1 MNSTSNMASLDVIR
15 RMKLSEPDHYHGMV
29 KMHLSFLLDL
39 HTDECDCSFLWDKP
53 EKDSVDSKFKKAF
66 STPMAL
72 SMKKSKVKGV
82 MDGVPLTQEGVCQV
96 YQIIEYLGRPH
107 NITQEGLFRKHGN
120 LKKQQALKERLNRG
134 VPLNLDEEEF
144 SVHECAAVLKNFLAM
159 LPEPLLTDAYYRA
172 HCQVPL
178 IRKEEMNEEEVV
190 SAEEKQ
196 ISCVQLLF
204 QLIPEVNLAL
214 LRDLFPFLSLVAKN
228 EAENKMNAT
237 NLGTLFSTH
246 ILCPRKLSPEVLQS
260 NHQLLSKAV
269 TFMIKHAD
277 KLFDLP
283 EKLSMDIQTYIAR
296 KDNMITPKCKKGRG
310 PDSPVVSTI
319 FSFVDRAASLRAT
332 HGNETDHALAQL
344 YAHVQGMPE
353 SAHKRRLVSKLNEAN
368 GKGTPDVATSGSV
381 RTTGKGTRQRR
392 RSGDG
397 IINLLTP
404 RRKRPATGSYSVQGA
419 NDSRARREIQPSHSF
434 KRQNSLHVPAT
445 PQPSR
450 TLSPS
455 SHSSPAVLS
464 PCRERLPSPNILS
477 GETPSS
483 QASDVCQV
491 DEVDTPGKDSSLSSL
506 EEGRSDIEDLS
517 GSYCESAPPLPP
529 RTPAPSLR
537 TKEFLSPGTPA
548 SKLSPMTKAITTP
561 RNRGGVMVCSN
572 TQLDRWNMLLDQQ
585 SPCQPCTYNEDEP
598 SGDTSCDS
606 SISSL
611 VSDSGHSD
619 CCREREKDGAYRNR
633 SLSTEFKA
641 FLADHGME
649 APEDSESEVSMLES
663 SYSEEVRRLLRS
675 DQPLSTSLQAV
686 LDGEEPVFGES
697 NSSILHEKSL
707 NSLRSAGPSPGSCN
721 SSVVTV
727 KSVTDS
733 VDTTMVEGDN
743 NTTVQMFL
751 KEDSENLDPIGS
763 LVSTKSAPR
772 RGMKRRSITE
782 GGPQTA
788 AAVVTAVQNSNSII
802 FETDL

>member
-1 MNSTSNMASLDVIR
+1 MNSTSNMASLDVVR

-39 HTDECDCSFLWDKP
+39 HTDECDCSFLWEKP

-72 SMKKSKVKGV
+72 SMKKSKIKGV

-107 NITQEGLFRKHGN
+107 NISQEGLFRKHGN

-172 HCQVPL
+172 HCQVPN
-178 IRKEEMNEEEVV
+178 IRKDNMSPDEVMV
-190 SAEEKQ
+190 AEEKQ
-196 ISCVQLLF
+196 VACVQLLF

-214 LRDLFPFLSLVAKN
+214 LRDLFPFLSNVAKN

-246 ILCPRKLSPEVLQS
+246 ILCPRKLSPEALQS

-277 KLFDLP
+277 KIFDLP
-283 EKLSMDIQTYIAR
+283 EKLSMDVQTYISR
-296 KDNMITPKCKKGRG
+296 KDNMKTPTCKKSRG

-332 HGNETDHALAQL
+332 HGNETDQALAQL

-419 NDSRARREIQPSHSF
+419 TDSKERREIQPSHSF
-434 KRQNSLHVPAT
+434 KRQNSLHVPAAPT
-445 PQPSR
+445 QASR

-464 PCRERLPSPNILS
+464 PYRERMPSPNII
-477 GETPSS
+477 TPSS
-483 QASDVCQV
+483 QASEVAQV

-506 EEGRSDIEDLS
+506 EEGRSDTEDLS
-517 GSYCESAPPLPP
+517 GSYCEGAPPLPP
-529 RTPAPSLR
+529 RTPAPSLSNA
-537 TKEFLSPGTPA
+537 EFLSPCAPVPTTV
-548 SKLSPMTKAITTP
+548 LSPMTQAITTP
-561 RNRGGVMVCSN
+561 RSRGGVMVCSR
-572 TQLDRWNMLLDQQ
+572 TQLDRWNILLGEP
-585 SPCQPCTYNEDEP
+585 SPCQPFGYNEDEP
-598 SGDTSCDS
+598 DCDS
-606 SISSL
+606 
-611 VSDSGHSD
+611 VEQSG
-619 CCREREKDGAYRNR
+619 CRRREKDGVYRDR
-633 SLSTEFKA
+633 SLSEEFRA
-641 FLADHGME
+641 FLSEHGME
-649 APEDSESEVSMLES
+649 PGQESESEADDSVLEK
-663 SYSEEVRRLLRS
+663 SYSDEVRRLLRS
-675 DQPLSTSLQAV
+675 DQSLSTSLKAV
-686 LDGEEPVFGES
+686 LDGEDPGSSDGEGAAVL
-697 NSSILHEKSL
+697 SSICVNTEP
-707 NSLRSAGPSPGSCN
+707 GPDSCD

-727 KSVTDS
+727 QS
-733 VDTTMVEGDN
+733 VDTLVEESEG

-751 KEDSENLDPIGS
+751 KEDSENQDPVGC
-763 LVSTKSAPR
+763 TKVTDKQPTR
-772 RGMKRRSITE
+772 RGIKRRSITE
-782 GGPQTA
+782 RGPQTA
-788 AAVVTAVQNSNSII
+788 AAVVTTVQNSNSII

>member
-1 MNSTSNMASLDVIR
+1 MNSTSNMASLDVVR

-39 HTDECDCSFLWDKP
+39 HTDECDCSFLWEKP

-72 SMKKSKVKGV
+72 SMKKSKIKGV

-107 NITQEGLFRKHGN
+107 NISQEGLFRKHGN

-172 HCQVPL
+172 HCQVPN
-178 IRKEEMNEEEVV
+178 IRKDNMSPDEVMV
-190 SAEEKQ
+190 AEEKQ
-196 ISCVQLLF
+196 VACVQLLF

-214 LRDLFPFLSLVAKN
+214 LRDLFPFLSNVAKN

-246 ILCPRKLSPEVLQS
+246 ILCPRKLSPEALQS

-277 KLFDLP
+277 KIFDLP
-283 EKLSMDIQTYIAR
+283 EKLSMDVQTYISR
-296 KDNMITPKCKKGRG
+296 KDNMKTPTCKKSRG

-332 HGNETDHALAQL
+332 HGNETDQALAQL

-419 NDSRARREIQPSHSF
+419 TDSKERREIQPSHSF
-434 KRQNSLHVPAT
+434 KRQNSLHVPAAPT
-445 PQPSR
+445 QASR

-464 PCRERLPSPNILS
+464 PYRERMPSPNII
-477 GETPSS
+477 TPSS
-483 QASDVCQV
+483 QASEVAQV

-506 EEGRSDIEDLS
+506 EEGRSDTEDLS
-517 GSYCESAPPLPP
+517 GSYCEGAPPLPP
-529 RTPAPSLR
+529 RTPAPSLS
-537 TKEFLSPGTPA
+537 TAEFLSPCAPVPTTV
-548 SKLSPMTKAITTP
+548 LSPMTQAITTP
-561 RNRGGVMVCSN
+561 RSRGGVMVCSR
-572 TQLDRWNMLLDQQ
+572 TQLDRWNILLGEP
-585 SPCQPCTYNEDEP
+585 SPCQPFGYNEDEP
-598 SGDTSCDS
+598 DCDS
-606 SISSL
+606 
-611 VSDSGHSD
+611 VEQSG
-619 CCREREKDGAYRNR
+619 CRRREKDGVYRDR
-633 SLSTEFKA
+633 SLSEEFRA
-641 FLADHGME
+641 FLSEHGME
-649 APEDSESEVSMLES
+649 PGQESESEADDSVLEK
-663 SYSEEVRRLLRS
+663 SYSDEVRRLLRS
-675 DQPLSTSLQAV
+675 DQSLSTSLKAV
-686 LDGEEPVFGES
+686 LDGEDPGSSDEEGAAVL
-697 NSSILHEKSL
+697 SSICVNTEP
-707 NSLRSAGPSPGSCN
+707 GPDSCD

-727 KSVTDS
+727 QS
-733 VDTTMVEGDN
+733 VDTLVEESEG

-751 KEDSENLDPIGS
+751 KEDSENQDPVGC
-763 LVSTKSAPR
+763 TKVTDKQPTR
-772 RGMKRRSITE
+772 RGIKRRSITE
-782 GGPQTA
+782 RGPQTA
-788 AAVVTAVQNSNSII
+788 AAVVTTVQNSNSII

>member
-1 MNSTSNMASLDVIR
+1 MASLDVVR

-39 HTDECDCSFLWDKP
+39 HTDECDCSFLWEKP

-66 STPMAL
+66 STPMSL
-72 SMKKSKVKGV
+72 SIKKSKVKGV

-120 LKKQQALKERLNRG
+120 LKKQQALKERLNKG

-178 IRKEEMNEEEVV
+178 IRKEDMTQEDDNQAV
-190 SAEEKQ
+190 EKQ
-196 ISCVQLLF
+196 VACVQLLF

-214 LRDLFPFLSLVAKN
+214 LRDLLPFLSNVAMK
-228 EAENKMNAT
+228 EAENKMNST

-269 TFMIKHAD
+269 TFMIQHAD
-277 KLFDLP
+277 KLFSLP
-283 EKLSMDIQTYIAR
+283 DKITMDIHTYISR
-296 KDNMITPKCKKGRG
+296 KDNMLTPKCKKGRG
-310 PDSPVVSTI
+310 LGCPDSPVVSTI
-319 FSFVDRAASLRAT
+319 FSFVDREASLRAT

-353 SAHKRRLVSKLNEAN
+353 SAHKRRLVGKLNDAN

-381 RTTGKGTRQRR
+381 RTTGKGMRQRR

-404 RRKRPATGSYSVQGA
+404 RRKRPAATGSYSVQEA
-419 NDSRARREIQPSHSF
+419 NETRARREIQPSHSF
-434 KRQNSLHVPAT
+434 KRQNSLHVPP
-445 PQPSR
+445 PQTPSR

-464 PCRERLPSPNILS
+464 PYRERLPSPHVAS
-477 GETPSS
+477 GETPAS
-483 QASDVCQV
+483 QASEVCPI
-491 DEVDTPGKDSSLSSL
+491 DEVDTPGKDSSFSSQDDN
-506 EEGRSDIEDLS
+506 RSDGEGDDLS
-517 GSYCESAPPLPP
+517 GSYSAPPLPP
-529 RTPAPSLR
+529 RTPAPAIRS
-537 TKEFLSPGTPA
+537 KDFLSPNTPPPV
-548 SKLSPMTKAITTP
+548 SPMTQAITTP
-561 RNRGGVMVCSN
+561 RSRGGVMVCSS
-572 TQLDRWNMLLDQQ
+572 TQLDRWNMLLNSQQ
-585 SPCQPCTYNEDEP
+585 SPCQPHSYNEDEP
-598 SGDTSCDS
+598 SSSCNS

-611 VSDSGHSD
+611 VSQEDLAGCSRHERGKDSV
-619 CCREREKDGAYRNR
+619 YRRR

-641 FLADHGME
+641 FLAEHGME
-649 APEDSESEVSMLES
+649 APDSESEVSLLDS
-663 SYSEEVRRLLRS
+663 SYSDEVRRLLRS
-675 DQPLSTSLQAV
+675 DQKLSTSLQAA
-686 LDGEEPVFGES
+686 LDGEDPVFNDSTTSSVLGE
-697 NSSILHEKSL
+697 
-707 NSLRSAGPSPGSCN
+707 RSGNHTSPGSCN
-721 SSVVTV
+721 SSILTV
-727 KSVTDS
+727 KSVSDS
-733 VDTTMVEGDN
+733 VSTLTGDS

-751 KEDSENLDPIGS
+751 KEESENVDPAQ
-763 LVSTKSAPR
+763 LNPR
-772 RGMKRRSITE
+772 RGIKRRSITE

-788 AAVVTAVQNSNSII
+788 AAVVSAVQNSNSII

>member
-1 MNSTSNMASLDVIR
+1 MNSTSNMASLDVVR

-39 HTDECDCSFLWDKP
+39 HTDDCDCSFLWEKP
-53 EKDSVDSKFKKAF
+53 EKDSVDSKLKKAF

-72 SMKKSKVKGV
+72 SIKKSKVKGV

-172 HCQVPL
+172 HCQVPS
-178 IRKEEMNEEEVV
+178 IRKEKMTEEEVII
-190 SAEEKQ
+190 AEEKQ
-196 ISCVQLLF
+196 VACVQLLF

-214 LRDLFPFLSLVAKN
+214 LRDLFPFLSNVAKN

-277 KLFDLP
+277 KIFDLP
-283 EKLSMDIQTYIAR
+283 EKLSMDVQTYISR
-296 KDNMITPKCKKGRG
+296 KDTMMTPTCKKGRG

-332 HGNETDHALAQL
+332 HGDETDQALAQL

-353 SAHKRRLVSKLNEAN
+353 SAHKRRLVSKLNDAN

-419 NDSRARREIQPSHSF
+419 TDSKERREIQPSHSF
-434 KRQNSLHVPAT
+434 KRQNSLHAPAA
-445 PQPSR
+445 PAQASR

-464 PCRERLPSPNILS
+464 PYRERLPSPNII
-477 GETPSS
+477 TPSS
-483 QASDVCQV
+483 QASEVAQV

-506 EEGRSDIEDLS
+506 EEATSDSEDLS
-517 GSYCESAPPLPP
+517 GSYCEGAPPLPP
-529 RTPAPSLR
+529 RTPAPSL
-537 TKEFLSPGTPA
+537 TTGEFLSPYAPVSTTVM
-548 SKLSPMTKAITTP
+548 SPMTQAITTP
-561 RNRGGVMVCSN
+561 RSRGGVMVCSR
-572 TQLDRWNMLLDQQ
+572 TQLDRWNIMLGEP
-585 SPCQPCTYNEDEP
+585 SPCQPYEYNEDEP
-598 SGDTSCDS
+598 ECEVVEQTA
-606 SISSL
+606 
-611 VSDSGHSD
+611 
-619 CCREREKDGAYRNR
+619 CRMREKDGVYRDR
-633 SLSTEFKA
+633 SLSEEFRA
-641 FLADHGME
+641 FLSEHGME
-649 APEDSESEVSMLES
+649 PGQEESDSEADDSVMER

-675 DQPLSTSLQAV
+675 DQSLSTSLQAV
-686 LDGEEPVFGES
+686 LDGEDPGEDDDG
-697 NSSILHEKSL
+697 NTVLSSISV
-707 NSLRSAGPSPGSCN
+707 NTDPSPGSCN

-727 KSVTDS
+727 QS
-733 VDTTMVEGDN
+733 VDTLVGEGDTDGN
-743 NTTVQMFL
+743 STVQMFL
-751 KEDSENLDPIGS
+751 KEDSENLDPVGP
-763 LVSTKSAPR
+763 LLTKQPIR
-772 RGMKRRSITE
+772 RGIKRRSITE

>member
-1 MNSTSNMASLDVIR
+1 MNSTSNMASLDVVR

-39 HTDECDCSFLWDKP
+39 HTDDCDCSFLWEKP

-72 SMKKSKVKGV
+72 SIKKSKVKGV

-172 HCQVPL
+172 HCQVPS
-178 IRKEEMNEEEVV
+178 IRKDKMSEEEVII
-190 SAEEKQ
+190 AEEKQ
-196 ISCVQLLF
+196 VACVQLLF

-214 LRDLFPFLSLVAKN
+214 LRDLFPFLSNVAKN

-277 KLFDLP
+277 KIFDLP
-283 EKLSMDIQTYIAR
+283 DKLSMDVQTYISR
-296 KDNMITPKCKKGRG
+296 KDTMMTPTCKKGRG

-332 HGNETDHALAQL
+332 HGDETDQALAQL

-353 SAHKRRLVSKLNEAN
+353 SAHKRRLVSKLNDAN

-419 NDSRARREIQPSHSF
+419 TDSKERREIQPSHSF
-434 KRQNSLHVPAT
+434 KRQNSLHAPTAPA
-445 PQPSR
+445 QASR

-464 PCRERLPSPNILS
+464 PYRERLPSPNII
-477 GETPSS
+477 TPSS
-483 QASDVCQV
+483 QASEVAQV

-506 EEGRSDIEDLS
+506 EEATSDSEDLS
-517 GSYCESAPPLPP
+517 GSYCEGAPPLPP
-529 RTPAPSLR
+529 RTPAPSLS
-537 TKEFLSPGTPA
+537 TGEFLSPCAPVPT
-548 SKLSPMTKAITTP
+548 KVMSPMTQAITTP
-561 RNRGGVMVCSN
+561 RSRGGVMVCSR
-572 TQLDRWNMLLDQQ
+572 TQLDRWNIMLGEP
-585 SPCQPCTYNEDEP
+585 SPCQPYEYNEDEP
-598 SGDTSCDS
+598 ECESVEQTG
-606 SISSL
+606 
-611 VSDSGHSD
+611 
-619 CCREREKDGAYRNR
+619 CRRRGKDGVYRDR
-633 SLSTEFKA
+633 SLSEEFRA
-641 FLADHGME
+641 FLSEHGME
-649 APEDSESEVSMLES
+649 PGQETDSEADDSVLER

-675 DQPLSTSLQAV
+675 DQSLSTSLQAV
-686 LDGEEPVFGES
+686 LDGEDPGEDDG
-697 NSSILHEKSL
+697 NTVLSSISV
-707 NSLRSAGPSPGSCN
+707 NTNPSPGSCN

-727 KSVTDS
+727 QS
-733 VDTTMVEGDN
+733 VDTLVEEGDTDGN
-743 NTTVQMFL
+743 STVQMFL
-751 KEDSENLDPIGS
+751 KEDSENLDPVAPMI
-763 LVSTKSAPR
+763 TKQPTR
-772 RGMKRRSITE
+772 RGIKRRSITE

-788 AAVVTAVQNSNSII
+788 VAVVTAVQNSNSII